1 MSYRIKTLDTNFYI
15 TAPKTDSPITDELT
29 GVLSFHTAIP
39 IINVYEDDVLVKS
52 FLIETLLTNPD
63 LSGQFL
69 HFSVRILAN
78 SGVMIDGI
86 ISPRPD
92 TNPTWE
98 DSDYEA
104 IRLQPFFLSTAD
116 PAFSQRLIG
125 KGLFERGLHYS
136 GTITPTAVRNICICD
151 HCQKSFTLQ
160 HRHGGHSELQYF
172 YSEDSRQTL
181 LVHYT
186 DIPNLPVHLQTE
198 IDEKLISEVEAQLPL
213 PTTGKGKFRYYNA
226 LLCPHCQS
234 PFIDFPTHKHIRPV
248 EYYGNTYINEP
259 FYNFKP

>member
-15 TAPKTDSPITDELT
+15 TAPNTDSPITDELT

-69 HFSVRILAN
+69 HFSVRILVN

-92 TNPTWE
+92 THPTWE
-98 DSDYEA
+98 DPDYEA

-181 LVHYT
+181 LVHYYRYT
-186 DIPNLPVHLQTE
+186 QSPGSFANRNRRKNNFRSRSPIAFTYYWKRKISLLQR
-198 IDEKLISEVEAQLPL
+198 LAL
-213 PTTGKGKFRYYNA
+213 PTLPK
-226 LLCPHCQS
+226 
-234 PFIDFPTHKHIRPV
+234 PFHRLSNP
-248 EYYGNTYINEP
+248 
-259 FYNFKP
+259 